1 MKITNFLFII
11 SLLITFSFQ
20 VKVEELSQSTTNT
33 EAELQSMAELEL
45 GETTE
50 LATGEEESEEAATW
64 PQNYFVGH
72 WKMLGYRCPG
82 NQKDK
87 ESCDCHMEGKIA
99 ICIKVIGDDCVT
111 SGHETFRTRGNI
123 PSTLTTGQRM
133 NIRYVVGNRR
143 KPQSGHWNNSMK
155 IVDQNKFVSQ
165 NRIYIRETPV
175 APVAPVAP
183 VVQVLPPVAIPV
195 PTIHVPTILPPT
207 IVVPRP
213 APAIPFQRM
222 VYYYTNY
229 FLGNWNGVGYTCDE
243 HTPAIEVVN
252 IRYANGRLYATKLLG
267 DNCVP
272 AQKLSFEAIIP
283 GKLWQ
288 GLNFACNFVVGSP
301 QHPAARQTANTIKII
316 DINTFEIGKHTFY
329 RVMGPN
335 AAHPHG
341 VYINMTPLI
350 GKGVYPGPGFIKMNP
365 KKNMRSPVRRFVIVE
380 EETNKPGNC

>member
-11 SLLITFSFQ
+11 SLLITFSYA
-20 VKVEELSQSTTNT
+20 VKVEELSKSTTNT

-50 LATGEEESEEAATW
+50 LATGEEEEVEASGEW

-72 WKMLGYRCPG
+72 WRMLGYRCPG
-82 NQKDK
+82 DNKDH
-87 ESCDCHMEGKIA
+87 ESCDCKMEGKIV
-99 ICIKVIGDDCVT
+99 ICTKVIGDDCVT
-111 SGHETFRTRGNI
+111 SGHETFRTRSSI
-123 PSTLTTGQRM
+123 PSTLKTGGRI

-143 KPQSGHWNNSMK
+143 RPNSGHWNNSMK

-165 NRIYIRETPV
+165 NRHYIREPAIV
-175 APVAPVAP
+175 PHPVAPVAP
-183 VVQVLPPVAIPV
+183 VVVAPVAPVPVAIPTIAV
-195 PTIHVPTILPPT
+195 PT
-207 IVVPRP
+207 VVPAPVIP
-213 APAIPFQRM
+213 AQRM

-229 FLGNWNGVGYTCDE
+229 FLGNWNGVGYTCDA

-252 IRYANGRLYATKLLG
+252 IRYNAGRLYATKLLG

-272 AQKLSFEAIIP
+272 AQKLSFEAPIP

-288 GLNFACNFVVGSP
+288 GLNFACKLVVGSP
-301 QHPAARQTANTIKII
+301 QHPAARQTAGQIKII
-316 DINTFEIGKHTFY
+316 DINTFELGKHTFY

-341 VYINMTPLI
+341 VYLNMTPLV
-350 GKGVYPGPGFIKMNP
+350 GKGAYPGPGFIKMNP
-365 KKNMRSPVRRFVIVE
+365 KRNMRSPVRRFVIVE